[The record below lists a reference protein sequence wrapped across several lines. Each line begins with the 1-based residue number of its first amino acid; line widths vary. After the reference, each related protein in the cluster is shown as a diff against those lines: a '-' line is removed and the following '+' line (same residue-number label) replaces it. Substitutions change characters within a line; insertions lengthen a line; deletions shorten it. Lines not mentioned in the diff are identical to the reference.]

1 MLINS
6 GVPGKPPEF
15 PGPTIVYC
23 PSRKDVEKVH
33 AELQAHGVDSVMYHA
48 GLSQAVLFIHPPL
61 IILSTLLWVSSG
73 IQKWEDFV
81 RELLYRSRIETITY
95 NLKSVYIIYLY

>member
-61 IILSTLLWVSSG
+61 IILSTLL
-73 IQKWEDFV
+73 
-81 RELLYRSRIETITY
+81 
-95 NLKSVYIIYLY
+95 